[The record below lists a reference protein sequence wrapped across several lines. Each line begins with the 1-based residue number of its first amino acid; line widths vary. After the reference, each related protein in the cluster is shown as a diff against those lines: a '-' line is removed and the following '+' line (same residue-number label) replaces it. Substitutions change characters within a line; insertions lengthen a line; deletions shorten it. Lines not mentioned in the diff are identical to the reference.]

1 MELESLNFGIVTM
14 CTLQAPKWTARQE
27 QEHKLTSEPEAKSVH
42 TWLLPTGLEPGC
54 VQKRLFCPS
63 LA

>member
-1 MELESLNFGIVTM
+1 MELESLNSGIVTM

-27 QEHKLTSEPEAKSVH
+27 QEHTLNSEPEAKSVQ
-42 TWLLPTGLEPGC
+42 TWLLPTGLEPDG
-54 VQKRLFCPS
+54 VQKRLCCPS